1 MNAEPHAVRYPD
13 LTLITGESK
22 WRTYI
27 AAVQPG
33 AVERMPLRAV
43 LRRQHTPV
51 EVIWSP
57 WNHEGPLRGKP

>member
-13 LTLITGESK
+13 LMLITSESK

-33 AVERMPLRAV
+33 AVERMPVRAV
-43 LRRQHTPV
+43 LRQQHTPV

-57 WNHEGPLRGKP
+57 